1 VPTICYTPR
10 KFSPGSQEMIAQA
23 NKIIDEYQAQ
33 GFNLTLRQLYYQFV
47 ARGLIANR
55 VTEYKRLGSVI
66 NDARLAGEVDWEA
79 IEDRTREVR
88 TNPHWDS
95 PSDLINAAARQYLN
109 NRWDTQPNYV
119 EVWIE
124 KDALVGVFE
133 RACTQLDVPLLS
145 CRGYTSQSEMWRAG
159 QRLIEKSDEGK
170 EIVVLHF
177 GDHDPSGIDMT
188 RDITD
193 RLELFGA
200 NLDMRRLALN
210 YDQVQKYKPPE
221 NPAKETDSRY
231 IGYISKYGD
240 KSYELDALEPTV
252 LARLVTREVQSLID
266 DDAWEEATERQEQ
279 GRKELV
285 AVAGAWDKA
294 VKHIQSRRKK

>member
-47 ARGLIANR
+47 ARRLIANR

-109 NRWDTQPNYV
+109 NRWDTQPYYV

-210 YDQVQKYKPPE
+210 YDQVKKYNPPE

-231 IGYISKYGD
+231 IGYMSKYGD

-252 LARLVTREVQSLID
+252 LAKLVTREVQSLID

-285 AVAGAWDKA
+285 AVAGAWEKA
-294 VKHIQSRRKK
+294 VKHIQTRRKK

>member
-1 VPTICYTPR
+1 
-10 KFSPGSQEMIAQA
+10 MIAQA
-23 NKIIDEYQAQ
+23 NKIINEYQAQ

-109 NRWDTQPNYV
+109 NRWDTQPYYV

-210 YDQVQKYKPPE
+210 YDQVKKYNPPE

-231 IGYISKYGD
+231 IGYMSKYGD

-252 LARLVTREVQSLID
+252 LAKLVTREVQSLID

-285 AVAGAWDKA
+285 AVAGAWEKA
-294 VKHIQSRRKK
+294 VKHIQTRRKK

>member
-23 NKIIDEYQAQ
+23 NKIINEYQAQ

-109 NRWDTQPNYV
+109 NRWDTQPYYV

-210 YDQVQKYKPPE
+210 YDQVKKYNPPE

-231 IGYISKYGD
+231 IGYMSKYGD

-252 LARLVTREVQSLID
+252 LAKLVTREVQSLID

>member
-1 VPTICYTPR
+1 MPTICYTPR

-23 NKIIDEYQAQ
+23 NKIINEYQAQ

-109 NRWDTQPNYV
+109 NRWDTQPYYV

-210 YDQVQKYKPPE
+210 YDQVKKYNPPE

-231 IGYISKYGD
+231 IGYMSKYGD

-252 LARLVTREVQSLID
+252 LAKLVTREVQSLID

-285 AVAGAWDKA
+285 AVAGAWEKA
-294 VKHIQSRRKK
+294 VKHIQTRRKK

>member
-285 AVAGAWDKA
+285 AVAGAWEKA
-294 VKHIQSRRKK
+294 VKHIQTRRKK

>member
-1 VPTICYTPR
+1 MPTICYTPR

-285 AVAGAWDKA
+285 AVAGAWEKA
-294 VKHIQSRRKK
+294 VKHIQTRRKK